1 MKNTESEAIQRA
13 GASPHLPLDTL
24 SRARGPPTRHS
35 ARLTR
40 ARGPPTRRTT
50 PRSRL
55 IPRIAAKVAR
65 RGALSPGEP
74 NQAAR
79 SPPRFES
86 SHRFSP
92 APSHRHQVRRTKKSP
107 APSSDDVPHRGSSAM
122 LSTPPRS
129 AASQVR
135 IGCRCHKRRPSTM
148 SRTAL
153 ENAKQPWLVLIR
165 MSLPYSSCVTTAD
178 LIVLLAAH
186 EHNTL

>member
-92 APSHRHQVRRTKKSP
+92 APSHRHQVRRTKSRPRRLPTMYRTEGAQPCCQPRRDPLQAKSASVVVATSAVLQRCP
-107 APSSDDVPHRGSSAM
+107 APRWRM
-122 LSTPPRS
+122 
-129 AASQVR
+129 
-135 IGCRCHKRRPSTM
+135 PS
-148 SRTAL
+148 
-153 ENAKQPWLVLIR
+153 NPGWF
-165 MSLPYSSCVTTAD
+165 
-178 LIVLLAAH
+178 
-186 EHNTL
+186 